1 VLRPLLVGGGCGL
14 SACGWWFLIT
24 DGRNSMAAASPDLSA
39 FPSQMPPEKT
49 LMTSDDAF
57 DQLRHIARE
66 RAFGRHVGADRLIQ
80 AGLNALTAGVES
92 PSLAMLAGLLR
103 SEEPEAP
110 ELFDQ
115 VLEELGLLFHPP
127 ANPRATKSAMAYWIA
142 GQIAD
147 GSLDPAVGTHLIWA
161 DIAYDLGYPEEL
173 EPLVHCAHNLDGWE
187 ESWGVSVEE
196 LNGEAVEAA
205 KQFLRTPNE
214 MIFKVVGSLRT
225 DDPEVRGGSAEAV
238 GCR

>member
-1 VLRPLLVGGGCGL
+1 
-14 SACGWWFLIT
+14 
-24 DGRNSMAAASPDLSA
+24 
-39 FPSQMPPEKT
+39 
-49 LMTSDDAF
+49 MTSDDAL

-66 RAFGRHVGADRLIQ
+66 RAFGRHVGSDRLIQ
-80 AGLNALTAGVES
+80 AGLDALIAGVES

-127 ANPRATKSAMAYWIA
+127 ADPRAAKWAMAYWIA

-161 DIAYDLGYPEEL
+161 DISYDLGYPEGL

-196 LNGEAVEAA
+196 LNRESVEAA
-205 KQFLRTPNE
+205 KQFLRACRELTRRFDLVFVDVEESRDVSRCAKTGGRGRDVNS
-214 MIFKVVGSLRT
+214 VGFQEWSDVFRCAADGHGGGVEELAQ
-225 DDPEVRGGSAEAV
+225 EVHGR
-238 GCR
+238 